1 MKNQLAI
8 LWAII
13 VIALISSCGPGAEE
27 KSIREKVRQDSLAAP
42 QAEKKVNYEEK
53 AKKKIE
59 TGEKL
64 LLEHPVKGTENILIP
79 APPPV
84 VTREAEGTL
93 VYYCPGR
100 MLENSHNNISVTI
113 TKAALKDAI
122 DQLNKKVEAT
132 TGKSGMAI
140 HTDPVSY
147 NRIFL
152 WEKTR
157 EKIVVN

>member
-1 MKNQLAI
+1 M
-8 LWAII
+8 
-13 VIALISSCGPGAEE
+13 
-27 KSIREKVRQDSLAAP
+27 
-42 QAEKKVNYEEK
+42 
-53 AKKKIE
+53 
-59 TGEKL
+59 
-64 LLEHPVKGTENILIP
+64 EHPVKGTENILIP

-93 VYYCPGR
+93 VYYCPER